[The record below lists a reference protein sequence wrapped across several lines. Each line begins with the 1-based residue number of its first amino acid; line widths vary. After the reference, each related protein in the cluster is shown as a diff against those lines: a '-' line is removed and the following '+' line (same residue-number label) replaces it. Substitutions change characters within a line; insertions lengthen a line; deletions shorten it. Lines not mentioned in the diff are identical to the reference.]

1 MIVEARREVAMFLID
16 EWQLVFVIVFDVK
29 FDVGVVEFAT
39 VVLRIVSGAS
49 VETFLILASL
59 AKYTV
64 TFCRAKN
71 FLIHCIFKDFCLDWK
86 PSLLKVDYNFCS
98 HLEVQIRLFVGETE
112 RKFSQFVRRA
122 FRQKSFFW
130 FSIPFKF

>member
-1 MIVEARREVAMFLID
+1 MIVEARREVAKFLID

-29 FDVGVVEFAT
+29 FDIDVVEFAT

-71 FLIHCIFKDFCLDWK
+71 FLIHCIFKDFCLD
-86 PSLLKVDYNFCS
+86 
-98 HLEVQIRLFVGETE
+98 
-112 RKFSQFVRRA
+112 
-122 FRQKSFFW
+122 
-130 FSIPFKF
+130 